1 MHQALLVLLK
11 KSHPNVPQNVTGVK
25 KSSGEIEIT
34 YDAVPE
40 AKSYLIHYGPA
51 NSTDPHDAEFMGYS
65 EATSF
70 TLAAEDIPVGATTGD
85 KIPFYVQAYNVIAPS
100 GTTNVEKAAA
110 LHDADNITGSAWS
123 TPTILTKN

>member
-11 KSHPNVPQNVTGVK
+11 KLHPNAPQNVTGVK
-25 KSSGEIEIT
+25 NSSGDIEIT

-65 EATSF
+65 ETTNF

-110 LHDADNITGSAWS
+110 LHDATNITGSAWS
-123 TPTILTKN
+123 SKVEVTI